1 MSPEERE
8 RKRRWMVEL
17 NRRREA
23 SAAKAAQPDLDA
35 LNAIYGARFRHGQ
48 QVTVMGNRYTII
60 GAKWGAW
67 LRVKNK
73 DGKKFVCRPY
83 DAYPVIN
90 LSGTVAFDGKDGER
104 AIIGKCQLWCFIPLR
119 HMPNELMIK
128 EACVSVAHLQSYL
141 PCHAWGV
148 MDPVRLPAA
157 VPLSAIGMDP
167 SAAVLAVPYPGAG
180 VLAPCVKM

>member
-1 MSPEERE
+1 MNPEERE
-8 RKRRWMVEL
+8 KKRRWMVEY

-35 LNAIYGARFRHGQ
+35 LNAIYGTRFRYGQ
-48 QVTVMGNRYTII
+48 QVTVTGRRYTII

-90 LSGTVAFDGKDGER
+90 LSGTVTFDGWMARLLETSPTRRVALWRGTIRRRPSCTRCKIRGMER
-104 AIIGKCQLWCFIPLR
+104 WLCYETLHI
-119 HMPNELMIK
+119 
-128 EACVSVAHLQSYL
+128 
-141 PCHAWGV
+141 
-148 MDPVRLPAA
+148 
-157 VPLSAIGMDP
+157 
-167 SAAVLAVPYPGAG
+167 
-180 VLAPCVKM
+180 

>member
-73 DGKKFVCRPY
+73 DGEKFVCRPY

-90 LSGTVAFDGKDGER
+90 LSGTVAFDGWTMGPS
-104 AIIGKCQLWCFIPLR
+104 GKLK
-119 HMPNELMIK
+119 IK
-128 EACVSVAHLQSYL
+128 K
-141 PCHAWGV
+141 GN
-148 MDPVRLPAA
+148 
-157 VPLSAIGMDP
+157 
-167 SAAVLAVPYPGAG
+167 
-180 VLAPCVKM
+180 